1 MKKIIIMIAIVAIIF
16 VGMIIYKNVII
27 KNNTIT
33 IQEVER
39 IEEYINQIYMWKEI
53 TNEALPVFDD
63 INQAPDEWIW
73 EVVKKNSEEEVLSSE
88 QIKEKARELFGE
100 MFDRT
105 IPEQGTKYLIPTEE
119 KGTYQAIGVDLD
131 QQVDLFLLDKINKTE
146 NGYEVDIIEFLED
159 DTPMMGDES
168 ENYILIKNLNNED
181 IAKISGTSE
190 DEERDIVKR
199 HSEKFSKKKISLRKD
214 KEKLYVEKVWR

>member
-1 MKKIIIMIAIVAIIF
+1 MKKLIIMIVIVAIIF
-16 VGMIIYKNVII
+16 VGMIIYKNVMI
-27 KNNTIT
+27 KNNAIT

-63 INQAPDEWIW
+63 INQAPDEWLW
-73 EVVKKNSEEEVLSSE
+73 EVVKKNSEEDVLSNE
-88 QIKEKARELFGE
+88 QLKEKAKELFGE
-100 MFDRT
+100 MFDKE
-105 IPEQGTKYLIPTEE
+105 IPEQGTKYLIPSEE
-119 KGTYQAIGVDLD
+119 EGKYQAIGVELD

-159 DTPMMGDES
+159 DNPMIGDEP
-168 ENYILIKNLNNED
+168 ENYILIKNLNNEE
-181 IAKISGTSE
+181 IAKTSGTSE
-190 DEERDIVKR
+190 NEEKEIVKR
-199 HSEKFSKKKISLRKD
+199 NSEKFSKKKISLRKD